1 MHPVLVREERLS
13 TVVGVDGDINT
24 GEALFVTKHLPI
36 GAKNS
41 S

>member
-1 MHPVLVREERLS
+1 MHPVLVREERLIM
-13 TVVGVDGDINT
+13 VVSVDGDIGT

-36 GAKNS
+36 RAKNS